1 MAVIIFLMRDN
12 YSRLRGVEL
21 IIPQTFWLAV
31 SLALLSS
38 SLFSDGSAIWFPSDN
53 SQFRLAASIRGFPTQ
68 QEVVLQRDF
77 EIMACA
83 GVVRRLFISGW
94 AWISPYSVILPDG
107 GSRLTAGDMLRDA
120 YFVQIKHCKGAE
132 RLSEGDKVTFDKHW
146 NDRKQQYD
154 IDNCTVLDGAACSPS
169 GGGEEKRARID
180 DGGGE
185 GDDAAAC
192 SLGGGGEEKRARVDG
207 GGGQGEPAGAEGD
220 AFEPYRKRPIPRTPD
235 IIDGPPRSPFSGQK
249 RPPPG
254 TPSRGDGWLPRG
266 RHQVTGCKCTGEGG
280 GTAAVGGGVGG
291 ELPPRYTAAK
301 GGARSRQ

>member
-1 MAVIIFLMRDN
+1 MA
-12 YSRLRGVEL
+12 
-21 IIPQTFWLAV
+21 
-31 SLALLSS
+31 
-38 SLFSDGSAIWFPSDN
+38 
-53 SQFRLAASIRGFPTQ
+53 
-68 QEVVLQRDF
+68 
-77 EIMACA
+77 
-83 GVVRRLFISGW
+83 
-94 AWISPYSVILPDG
+94 
-107 GSRLTAGDMLRDA
+107 AGDMFRDA

-132 RLSEGDKVTFDKHW
+132 ILSEDDKVTFDKHW
-146 NDRKQQYD
+146 NDREQKYD
-154 IDNCTVLDGAACSPS
+154 IDNCTVLDGAACSQS
-169 GGGEEKRARID
+169 GDGDEKRARID

-185 GDDAAAC
+185 G
-192 SLGGGGEEKRARVDG
+192 DG

>member
-1 MAVIIFLMRDN
+1 
-12 YSRLRGVEL
+12 
-21 IIPQTFWLAV
+21 
-31 SLALLSS
+31 
-38 SLFSDGSAIWFPSDN
+38 
-53 SQFRLAASIRGFPTQ
+53 
-68 QEVVLQRDF
+68 VLQRDF

-83 GVVRRLFISGW
+83 GVVRGLFISGW

-220 AFEPYRKRPIPRTPD
+220 AFEPTSNWPIPRTPD
-235 IIDGPPRSPFSGQK
+235 IIDGPPCSPFSGQK

-254 TPSRGDGWLPRG
+254 TPSRGEGWMHR
-266 RHQVTGCKCTGEGG
+266 RRYQVTGCKCTGEGG
-280 GTAAVGGGVGG
+280 GTAAVGGGEGG

-301 GGARSRQ
+301 GGAMSRQGATLGLRCKSSQYHL